1 MWDMARPEL
10 ILKTI
15 EKNPGIS
22 YREIMGELGL
32 KNGTLS
38 HHLQKLEEQ
47 SVLRVERTPRV
58 ARFYP
63 LSVNEAEIPI
73 ITRLRQETP
82 RRILRLLLDLDEV
95 NFSEMFLRIK
105 RSPGTTSRYVTEL
118 VDDGIV
124 KDRFEKGKRFFSL
137 PDKYTVDKL
146 ISKYHP
152 DLMDKTTENYSD
164 VIESL

>member
-1 MWDMARPEL
+1 MARPEL

-15 EKNPGIS
+15 EKNPGIRF
-22 YREIMGELGL
+22 REIMDELEL

-38 HHLQKLEEQ
+38 HHLQKLESQ

-63 LSVNEAEIPI
+63 LSVKNEEIPFI
-73 ITRLRQETP
+73 KRLRQETP
-82 RRILRLLLDLDEV
+82 RRILRLLLDVDEV

-137 PDKYTVDKL
+137 PYKNTVNKL

-152 DLMDKTTENYSD
+152 DLVDKTTENYSD

>member
-1 MWDMARPEL
+1 MARPEP

-15 EKNPGIS
+15 EKNPGIRF
-22 YREIMGELGL
+22 REIMDELGL

-38 HHLQKLEEQ
+38 HHLQKLEQQ

-63 LSVNEAEIPI
+63 LSVKDEEILI
-73 ITRLRQETP
+73 IKRLRQETP
-82 RRILRLLLDLDEV
+82 RRILRLLLDVDEV

-105 RSPGTTSRYVTEL
+105 RSPGTTSLYVTEL
-118 VDDGIV
+118 VDDGII
-124 KDRFEKGKRFFSL
+124 KDRFENGKRFFSL
-137 PDKYTVDKL
+137 PDKDTVNKL

-152 DLMDKTTENYSD
+152 DLMGKTTENYSD
-164 VIESL
+164 IITSL

>member
-1 MWDMARPEL
+1 MARPEL

-15 EKNPGIS
+15 EKNPGIR

-38 HHLQKLEEQ
+38 HHLQKLELQ

-63 LSVNEAEIPI
+63 LSVNETEIPI
-73 ITRLRQETP
+73 IKRLRQETP

-137 PDKYTVDKL
+137 TDKYTVNTL

>member
-1 MWDMARPEL
+1 MARPEL

-15 EKNPGIS
+15 EKNPGIR

-63 LSVNEAEIPI
+63 LSVNSAEIPI
-73 ITRLRQETP
+73 IKRLRQETP

-118 VDDGIV
+118 VNDDII
-124 KDRFEKGKRFFSL
+124 KDRFENGKRFFSL
-137 PDKYTVDKL
+137 PDKNTVNKL

-152 DLMDKTTENYSD
+152 DLMSKTTENYSD
-164 VIESL
+164 IIESL

>member
-1 MWDMARPEL
+1 MARPEL

-15 EKNPGIS
+15 EKNPGIRF
-22 YREIMGELGL
+22 REIMDELEL

-38 HHLQKLEEQ
+38 HHLQKLEGQ

-63 LSVNEAEIPI
+63 LSVKNEEIPFI
-73 ITRLRQETP
+73 KRLRQETP

-137 PDKYTVDKL
+137 PDKYTVNKL

>member
-1 MWDMARPEL
+1 MAGPEL

-15 EKNPGIS
+15 EKNPGIRF
-22 YREIMGELGL
+22 REIMDELEL

-38 HHLQKLEEQ
+38 HHLQKLEER

-63 LSVNEAEIPI
+63 LSVKNEEIPFI
-73 ITRLRQETP
+73 KRLRQETP

-137 PDKYTVDKL
+137 PDKYTANKL

>member
-1 MWDMARPEL
+1 MMD
-10 ILKTI
+10 
-15 EKNPGIS
+15 
-22 YREIMGELGL
+22 ELGL
-32 KNGTLS
+32 INGTLS

-95 NFSEMFLRIK
+95 NFSEMFLKIK
-105 RSPGTTSRYVTEL
+105 RSPGTTSLYATEL
-118 VDDGIV
+118 VNDGII
-124 KDRFEKGKRFFSL
+124 KDRFENGKRFFSL
-137 PDKYTVDKL
+137 PDKNTVNKL

>member
-1 MWDMARPEL
+1 MTRPEL

-15 EKNPGIS
+15 EKNPGIR

-63 LSVNEAEIPI
+63 LSVNSAEIPI
-73 ITRLRQETP
+73 IKRLRQETP

-118 VDDGIV
+118 VNDGIV

-137 PDKYTVDKL
+137 TEKYTVNKL

-152 DLMDKTTENYSD
+152 DLMDKTTDNYSD

>member
-1 MWDMARPEL
+1 MTRPEL

-15 EKNPGIS
+15 EKNPGIR

-38 HHLQKLEEQ
+38 HHLQKLEGQ

-63 LSVNEAEIPI
+63 LSVNVAEIPI
-73 ITRLRQETP
+73 IKRLRQETP

-118 VDDGIV
+118 VNDDII
-124 KDRFEKGKRFFSL
+124 KDRFENGKRFFSL
-137 PDKYTVDKL
+137 PDKNAVDKL

>member
-1 MWDMARPEL
+1 MARPEL

-15 EKNPGIS
+15 EKNPGIR
-22 YREIMGELGL
+22 YREIMDELGL
-32 KNGTLS
+32 NNGTLS
-38 HHLQKLEEQ
+38 HHLQKLEKQ

-63 LSVNEAEIPI
+63 LSVNETEIPI
-73 ITRLRQETP
+73 IKRLRQETP

-137 PDKYTVDKL
+137 PDKYTINKL

-164 VIESL
+164 IIESL

>member
-1 MWDMARPEL
+1 MARPEL

-15 EKNPGIS
+15 EKNPGIR

-63 LSVNEAEIPI
+63 LSVNTAEIPI
-73 ITRLRQETP
+73 IKRLRQEIP
-82 RRILRLLLDLDEV
+82 RRILRLLLDVDEV

-124 KDRFEKGKRFFSL
+124 KDRFENGKRFFSL
-137 PDKYTVDKL
+137 PYKYTVNKL

-164 VIESL
+164 IIESL

>member
-1 MWDMARPEL
+1 MTRPEL

-15 EKNPGIS
+15 EKNPGIR

-47 SVLRVERTPRV
+47 SVLRVERTPGV

-63 LSVNEAEIPI
+63 LSVNSAEIPI
-73 ITRLRQETP
+73 IKRLRQETP

-118 VDDGIV
+118 VNDDII
-124 KDRFEKGKRFFSL
+124 KDRFENGKRFFSL
-137 PDKYTVDKL
+137 PDKNTVNKL

-164 VIESL
+164 IIESL

>member
-1 MWDMARPEL
+1 MARPEL

-15 EKNPGIS
+15 EKNPGIR

-38 HHLQKLEEQ
+38 HHLQKLEGQ

-63 LSVNEAEIPI
+63 FSVNVAEIPI
-73 ITRLRQETP
+73 IKRLRQETP

-152 DLMDKTTENYSD
+152 DLMSKTTENYSD
-164 VIESL
+164 IIESL

>member
-1 MWDMARPEL
+1 MARPEL

-15 EKNPGIS
+15 EKNPGIR

-38 HHLQKLEEQ
+38 HHLQKLEQQ

-63 LSVNEAEIPI
+63 LSVKDEEISI
-73 ITRLRQETP
+73 IKRLRQETP
-82 RRILRLLLDLDEV
+82 RRILRLLLDVDEV
-95 NFSEMFLRIK
+95 NFSEMFLKIK
-105 RSPGTTSRYVTEL
+105 RSPGTTSLYATEL
-118 VDDGIV
+118 VNDGII
-124 KDRFEKGKRFFSL
+124 KDRFENGKRFFSL
-137 PDKYTVDKL
+137 TDKNTVNEL

-152 DLMDKTTENYSD
+152 DLMDRTTENYSD
-164 VIESL
+164 AIESL

>member
-1 MWDMARPEL
+1 MARPEL
-10 ILKTI
+10 ILRTI
-15 EKNPGIS
+15 EKNPGIRF
-22 YREIMGELGL
+22 REIMYELEL

-137 PDKYTVDKL
+137 PDKYTVNKL

-164 VIESL
+164 IIESL

>member
-1 MWDMARPEL
+1 MTRPEL

-15 EKNPGIS
+15 EKNPGIR

-38 HHLQKLEEQ
+38 HHLQKLELQ

-73 ITRLRQETP
+73 IKRLRQETP

-118 VDDGIV
+118 VNDDII
-124 KDRFEKGKRFFSL
+124 KDRFENGKRFFSL

>member
-1 MWDMARPEL
+1 MARPEL

-15 EKNPGIS
+15 EKNPGIR

-38 HHLQKLEEQ
+38 HHLQKLEQQ

-63 LSVNEAEIPI
+63 LSVKDEEISI
-73 ITRLRQETP
+73 IKRLRQETP
-82 RRILRLLLDLDEV
+82 RRILRLLLDVDEV
-95 NFSEMFLRIK
+95 NFSEMFLKIK
-105 RSPGTTSRYVTEL
+105 RSPGTTSLYATEL
-118 VDDGIV
+118 VNDGII
-124 KDRFEKGKRFFSL
+124 KDRFENGKRFFSL
-137 PDKYTVDKL
+137 PDKNTVNEL

-152 DLMDKTTENYSD
+152 DLMDRTIENYAD
-164 VIESL
+164 VISSL

>member
-1 MWDMARPEL
+1 MARPEL

-15 EKNPGIS
+15 EKNPGIRF
-22 YREIMGELGL
+22 REIMDELEL

-38 HHLQKLEEQ
+38 HHLQKLEQQ

-63 LSVNEAEIPI
+63 LSVKDEEIPI
-73 ITRLRQETP
+73 IKRLRQETP
-82 RRILRLLLDLDEV
+82 RRILLLLLDVDEV

-105 RSPGTTSRYVTEL
+105 RSPGTTSLYVTEL
-118 VDDGIV
+118 VNDGII
-124 KDRFEKGKRFFSL
+124 KDRFENGKRFFSL
-137 PDKYTVDKL
+137 LDKYTVSKL

-152 DLMDKTTENYSD
+152 DLMGKTTENYSD
-164 VIESL
+164 IITSL

>member
-1 MWDMARPEL
+1 MARPEL

-15 EKNPGIS
+15 EKNPGIRF
-22 YREIMGELGL
+22 REIMEELGL
-32 KNGTLS
+32 KNGVLS
-38 HHLQKLEEQ
+38 HHLDKLEKQ

-63 LSVNEAEIPI
+63 LSVKDEEISI
-73 ITRLRQETP
+73 IKRLRQETP
-82 RRILRLLLDLDEV
+82 RRILRLLLDVDEV

-105 RSPGTTSRYVTEL
+105 RSPGTTSLYVTEL
-118 VDDGIV
+118 VDDGII
-124 KDRFEKGKRFFSL
+124 KDRFENGKRFFSL
-137 PDKYTVDKL
+137 PDKDTVNKL

-164 VIESL
+164 VIASL

>member
-1 MWDMARPEL
+1 MARPEL

-15 EKNPGIS
+15 EKNPGIRF
-22 YREIMGELGL
+22 REIMYELEL

-164 VIESL
+164 IIESL

>member
-1 MWDMARPEL
+1 MARPEL

-15 EKNPGIS
+15 EKNPGIR

-63 LSVNEAEIPI
+63 LSVNSAEIPI
-73 ITRLRQETP
+73 IKRLRQETP

-137 PDKYTVDKL
+137 TDKYTINKL

>member
-1 MWDMARPEL
+1 MARPEL

-15 EKNPGIS
+15 EKNPGIR

-118 VDDGIV
+118 VNDGIV

-164 VIESL
+164 IIESL

>member
-1 MWDMARPEL
+1 MTRPEL

-15 EKNPGIS
+15 EKNPGIR

-38 HHLQKLEEQ
+38 HHLQKLELQ

-73 ITRLRQETP
+73 IKRLRQETP

-118 VDDGIV
+118 VNDDII
-124 KDRFEKGKRFFSL
+124 KDRFENGKRFFSL
-137 PDKYTVDKL
+137 PDKNTVNKL

-152 DLMDKTTENYSD
+152 DLMSKTTENYSD
-164 VIESL
+164 IIESL

>member
-1 MWDMARPEL
+1 MARPEL

-15 EKNPGIS
+15 EKNPGIR

-63 LSVNEAEIPI
+63 LSVNSAEIPI
-73 ITRLRQETP
+73 IKRLRQETP

-118 VDDGIV
+118 VNDDII
-124 KDRFEKGKRFFSL
+124 KDRFENGKRFFSL
-137 PDKYTVDKL
+137 PDKNTVNKL

-152 DLMDKTTENYSD
+152 DLVDNITENYSD

>member
-1 MWDMARPEL
+1 MARPEL

-15 EKNPGIS
+15 EKNPGIR
-22 YREIMGELGL
+22 YREIMDELGL
-32 KNGTLS
+32 NNGTLS
-38 HHLQKLEEQ
+38 HHLQKLEKQ

-63 LSVNEAEIPI
+63 LSVNETEIPI
-73 ITRLRQETP
+73 IKRLRQETP

-118 VDDGIV
+118 VNDDII
-124 KDRFEKGKRFFSL
+124 KDRFENGKRFFSL
-137 PDKYTVDKL
+137 PDKNTVNKL

-152 DLMDKTTENYSD
+152 DLVDKTTENYSD
-164 VIESL
+164 IIESL

>member
-1 MWDMARPEL
+1 MARPEL

-15 EKNPGIS
+15 EKNPGIR

-58 ARFYP
+58 ARFYS
-63 LSVNEAEIPI
+63 LSVNSAEIPI
-73 ITRLRQETP
+73 IKRLRQETP

-137 PDKYTVDKL
+137 PDKNTVNKL

-152 DLMDKTTENYSD
+152 DLMGKTTENYSD
-164 VIESL
+164 IIESL

>member
-1 MWDMARPEL
+1 MARPEL

-15 EKNPGIS
+15 EKNPGIR

-38 HHLQKLEEQ
+38 HHLQKLELQ

-73 ITRLRQETP
+73 IKRLRQETP

-164 VIESL
+164 IIESL

>member
-1 MWDMARPEL
+1 MARPEL

-15 EKNPGIS
+15 EKNPGIR

-38 HHLQKLEEQ
+38 HHLQKLEQQ

-63 LSVNEAEIPI
+63 LSVKDEEISI
-73 ITRLRQETP
+73 IKRLRQETP
-82 RRILRLLLDLDEV
+82 RRILRLLLDVDEV
-95 NFSEMFLRIK
+95 NFSEMFLKIK
-105 RSPGTTSRYVTEL
+105 RSPGTTSLYATEL
-118 VDDGIV
+118 VNDGII
-124 KDRFEKGKRFFSL
+124 KDRFENGKRFFSL
-137 PDKYTVDKL
+137 PGKNTVNEL

-152 DLMDKTTENYSD
+152 DLMDRTTENYSD
-164 VIESL
+164 IIESL

>member
-1 MWDMARPEL
+1 MARPEL

-15 EKNPGIS
+15 EKNPGIR

-63 LSVNEAEIPI
+63 LSVNSAEIPI
-73 ITRLRQETP
+73 IKRLRQETP

-137 PDKYTVDKL
+137 PEKYTVSKL

>member
-1 MWDMARPEL
+1 MARPEL

-15 EKNPGIS
+15 EKNPGIRF
-22 YREIMGELGL
+22 REIMYELEL

>member
-1 MWDMARPEL
+1 MARPEL
-10 ILKTI
+10 ILQTI
-15 EKNPGIS
+15 EKNPGIR

-38 HHLQKLEEQ
+38 HHLQKLEGQ

-63 LSVNEAEIPI
+63 LSVNVAEIPI
-73 ITRLRQETP
+73 IKRLRQETP

-118 VDDGIV
+118 VNDDII
-124 KDRFEKGKRFFSL
+124 KDRFENGKRFFSL
-137 PDKYTVDKL
+137 PDKNTVNKL

-152 DLMDKTTENYSD
+152 DLMGKTTENYSD
-164 VIESL
+164 IIESL

>member
-1 MWDMARPEL
+1 MARPEL

-15 EKNPGIS
+15 EKNPGIR

-63 LSVNEAEIPI
+63 LSVNTAEIPI
-73 ITRLRQETP
+73 IKRLRQETP

-95 NFSEMFLRIK
+95 NFYEMFLRIK

-118 VDDGIV
+118 VNDDII
-124 KDRFEKGKRFFSL
+124 KDRFENGKRFFSL
-137 PDKYTVDKL
+137 PDKNTVNKL

-152 DLMDKTTENYSD
+152 DLVDKTTENYSD
-164 VIESL
+164 IIESL